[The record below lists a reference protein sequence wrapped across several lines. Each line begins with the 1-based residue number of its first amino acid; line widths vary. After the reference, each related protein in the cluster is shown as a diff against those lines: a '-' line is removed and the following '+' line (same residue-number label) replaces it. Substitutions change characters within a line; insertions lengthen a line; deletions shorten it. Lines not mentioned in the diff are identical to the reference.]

1 MLRVLKQVFSG
12 FRGALFIIFL
22 PIFQKE
28 YLYGLTPQIQNPPA
42 KSLSSNKSI
51 LEGLPL
57 SILNR
62 NQLLSRMKKIYL
74 LTTCLCSSF
83 ILMAQSPGGVGVSA
97 GLSLWLRAD
106 AASTLGSTDSL
117 NSWAY
122 FNIPA
127 NVFNSSPANRP
138 IVQNSSFN
146 FLPSVFFNGSQQMDG
161 PTGANAPITAGN
173 PAYSIFAV
181 WSSNVSSG
189 TPQRVWSQRSTGS
202 NGDGGALWVFNGEYG
217 DQDEIS
223 PYTQGAALFYTPST
237 PYISEVNLLAQNTS
251 DLELVDQTN
260 VAGTPVVV
268 NSDPAGLAL
277 TDRNIS
283 NLVNRLGSRNVPT
296 EEPFI
301 GNLAELIVYNNSV
314 NAGASRNQIFS
325 YLSMKYGIPV
335 GISLLSSAGATV
347 WNAAANSTYNH
358 AVFGLALDNNS
369 GLSVNQ
375 SNSAGTGGGSGAG
388 QSGAGN
394 VTLSSVSP
402 ISTDQSFLMVG
413 NDNGSL
419 TESTFDMPASASGSS
434 RLQRNWKIANTNGLG
449 PVNLGFDFTG
459 LTISGTIGTLSD
471 FRLMVNDAGDPTFFS
486 GNTHLYQ
493 PSSFTGNVA
502 NFTGIPLPDG
512 NVFAIISSAS
522 GSTPLPVDF
531 ISFTAQPSGNNV
543 DLSWVVGDNQQA
555 NTYEVDRSAD
565 GVNFT
570 KIGEVANIAD
580 QTGYSFVD
588 INAGSGT
595 HYYRVLETDQDGKS
609 IYSKVVSATIAAGD
623 FSVAVLNNPAVG
635 KTDAQLQINAV
646 TAGTAFVEL
655 WTVGGARIS
664 LQQLAI
670 GMGTNTIA
678 LPMSG
683 LASGSYVVKVTVNN
697 SVHVTQV
704 VKL

>member
-1 MLRVLKQVFSG
+1 
-12 FRGALFIIFL
+12 
-22 PIFQKE
+22 
-28 YLYGLTPQIQNPPA
+28 
-42 KSLSSNKSI
+42 
-51 LEGLPL
+51 
-57 SILNR
+57 
-62 NQLLSRMKKIYL
+62 MKKVYL
-74 LTTCLCSSF
+74 LTTCLYTSF

-106 AASTLGSTDSL
+106 APSTLISTDSL

-161 PTGANAPITAGN
+161 PTGASAPITAGN
-173 PAYSIFAV
+173 PAYAIFAV
-181 WSSNVSSG
+181 WQSSS
-189 TPQRVWSQRSTGS
+189 TTTTQRVWSQRSTGS
-202 NGDGGALWVFNGEYG
+202 AGDGGALWLYNNEYG
-217 DQDEIS
+217 DQPEIS
-223 PYTQGAALFYTPST
+223 PYFQGLGLNFTAGT
-237 PYISEVNLLAQNTS
+237 PYISQLNLLAQNTN
-251 DLELVDQTN
+251 DLEVIDQTN
-260 VAGTPVVV
+260 IAGSPSVLST
-268 NSDPAGLAL
+268 DPAGMAL
-277 TDRNIS
+277 TDRVIS

-296 EEPFI
+296 EESFN
-301 GNLAELIVYNNSV
+301 GNLAELIVYNASV
-314 NAGASRNQIFS
+314 NAGSSRNQIFS

-347 WNAAANSTYNH
+347 WDAVANSTYNH
-358 AVFGLALDNNS
+358 SVFGLALDNTS
-369 GLSVNQ
+369 GLAVNQ
-375 SNSAGTGGGSGAG
+375 SNPASTGSGGGAG

-394 VTLSSVSP
+394 ITLAAVTP
-402 ISTDQSFLMVG
+402 ISTDQSFLFVG
-413 NDNGSL
+413 NDNGAL
-419 TESTFDMPASASGSS
+419 TEETTNLPAAAAGSS
-434 RLQRNWKIANTNGLG
+434 RLIRNWKIANANSIG
-449 PVNLGFDFTG
+449 PLNLGFDFTG
-459 LTISGTIGTLSD
+459 LTVSGAIGTTGD
-471 FRLMVNDAGDPTFFS
+471 FRLMVNDAGDPTFSS
-486 GNTHLYQ
+486 GNTFFYA

-502 NFTGIPLPDG
+502 NFTNIHLADA
-512 NVFAIISSAS
+512 NVFAIISNAS

-543 DLSWVVGDNQQA
+543 DLSWAVGANQLA
-555 NTYEVDRSAD
+555 NTYEIDRSAD
-565 GVNFT
+565 GVNFA

-580 QTGYSFVD
+580 QTSYSFVD
-588 INAGSGT
+588 VNAGSGT
-595 HYYRVLETDQDGKS
+595 QYYRVLETDLDGKS

-646 TAGTAFVEL
+646 SAGTAFVEL